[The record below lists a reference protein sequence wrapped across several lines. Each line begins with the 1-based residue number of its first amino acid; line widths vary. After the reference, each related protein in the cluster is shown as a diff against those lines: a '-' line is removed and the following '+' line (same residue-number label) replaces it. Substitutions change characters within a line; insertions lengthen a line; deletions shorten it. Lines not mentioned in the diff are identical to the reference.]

1 MQLMK
6 KIVLNGLLASMLAI
20 SFAACTKDKTPG
32 TINEPN
38 PIPSGTKV
46 SMGAFTSG
54 VHPTSGMVK
63 YSTDITTGK
72 RYLVFE
78 NFKTDNGPD
87 LRVWLATNTATAGY
101 VEIGLLKAVSGNFF
115 YELPA
120 TTDPAAKPYVLIW
133 CKDFSVLFGH
143 AVLN

>member
-1 MQLMK
+1 MQLIK
-6 KIVLNGLLASMLAI
+6 KIVRNGFYAGILAI
-20 SFAACTKDKTPG
+20 SFAACTKDKTPDSV
-32 TINEPN
+32 NDPN
-38 PIPSGTKV
+38 PAPAATKI
-46 SMGAFTSG
+46 SMGSFVNA

-63 YSTDITTGK
+63 YSKDDASGK

-101 VEIGLLKAVSGNFF
+101 VEVGLLKAVSGNFF

-120 TTDPAAKPYVLIW
+120 AIDPAAKPFVLIW

>member
-1 MQLMK
+1 MQRMK
-6 KIVLNGLLASMLAI
+6 KIILNGLLTSMLAI
-20 SFAACTKDKTPG
+20 FFAACTKDKTPG

-38 PIPSGTKV
+38 PIPAGTKV
-46 SMGAFTSG
+46 SMGTFTNG

-63 YSTDITTGK
+63 YSKDDASGK

-101 VEIGLLKAVSGNFF
+101 VELGLLKAVSGNFF

-120 TTDPAAKPYVLIW
+120 AVNPADKPYVLIW

>member
-6 KIVLNGLLASMLAI
+6 KIVLNGFLASMLVM
-20 SFAACTKDKTPG
+20 SFAACTKDKTPDA
-32 TINEPN
+32 INDPN
-38 PIPSGTKV
+38 PIPAGTKI
-46 SMGAFTSG
+46 SMGAFVSN

-63 YSTDITTGK
+63 YAKDDASGK

-87 LRVWLATNTATAGY
+87 LRVWLATNTSTTGY
-101 VEIGLLKAVSGNFF
+101 VEVGLLKAVNGNFF

-120 TTDPAAKPYVLIW
+120 AIDPVAKPFVLVW